1 MLKFIAI
8 AFLLLA
14 PVRWIYAVDKQKCNG
29 CGNCL
34 SHCPQGAI
42 TMSGPDAYIDPE
54 LCDGCG
60 TCVNYCPRNAIYK
73 VWYTGI
79 ENNEADDAI
88 LTFSHN
94 PVSGTSVTITGIAPE
109 TEVLVMDGSG
119 RMVIRD
125 TADQQGQLILD
136 MSTVPTGAYLVISTS
151 GVSVLTSI

>member
-1 MLKFIAI
+1 MLKFVAI

-14 PVRWIYAVDKQKCNG
+14 PMRWIYVVDKQKCNG

-34 SHCPQGAI
+34 SHCPQGAL

-60 TCVNYCPRNAIYK
+60 ICVNYCPRNAIYK

-79 ENNEADDAI
+79 EDNETNDAI

-94 PVSGTSVTITGIAPE
+94 PVSGTSVTVTGIPPE
-109 TEVLVMDGSG
+109 TEVVVMDSSG
-119 RMVIRD
+119 RMIIRD

-136 MSTVPTGAYLVISTS
+136 MSSVPVGAYLVISTG